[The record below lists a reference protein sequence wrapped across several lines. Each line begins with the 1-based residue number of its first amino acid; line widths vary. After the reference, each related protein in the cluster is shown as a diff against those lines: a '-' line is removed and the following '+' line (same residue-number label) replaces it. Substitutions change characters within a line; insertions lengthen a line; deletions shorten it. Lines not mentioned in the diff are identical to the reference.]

1 MSPTQWDK
9 ADTIAG
15 HTLHILAALGVALLL
30 AALVSQVTGCGPQ
43 REPCNLEGES
53 RCDGQLAQRCGPDHQ
68 WYTVDDCA
76 QVVPGAWACAPVEAR
91 HGCVA
96 VGD

>member
-1 MSPTQWDK
+1 MDRLILRERTLLDV
-9 ADTIAG
+9 AMACFLVAG
-15 HTLHILAALGVALLL
+15 M
-30 AALVSQVTGCGPQ
+30 LVGLVIISGCGPQ

-76 QVVPGAWACAPVEAR
+76 QVVPGSWACMPIEAR
-91 HGCVA
+91 HGCVV